1 VAVWAGLVKG
11 CEGEVRVSRLR
22 MCVSSSVSPPPL
34 LLAPIT
40 VVARLHLPS
49 AASGATLR
57 VQVLVQIARRVSARH
72 LAAERDGDRLLRRV
86 DPQRRALSAPG
97 ELPPPVAADEP
108 SAAS

>member
-11 CEGEVRVSRLR
+11 CEGVVRVSRLR
-22 MCVSSSVSPPPL
+22 TCLSSSVSPTPQ
-34 LLAPIT
+34 LLAPIA

-57 VQVLVQIARRVSARH
+57 VQELVQVARRVSARH
-72 LAAERDGDRLLRRV
+72 LAVQRDGDRLLRRV

-97 ELPPPVAADEP
+97 EPATCRCG
-108 SAAS
+108 